1 MRLRNFWSTVVLF
14 WLPLDTSAVVK
25 IDLDCIGKLSTVRK
39 VTCWM
44 IRSWWVVNWL
54 AFHFGI
60 QGQGARSEEEDTE
73 CSINDA
79 LCDYPHVKVSIRDLS
94 QISTTAPI
102 FQQYNHFRQNLEENV
117 TFSFYFQVR
126 QHLLP
131 WWSSLTD
138 DGLIETGDWQ
148 FRMFDSSH
156 TTSLIFYPVSSASLD
171 GFSVLIFYR
180 VDNFSSLLAI
190 KHSDTINCQV
200 KIYFQSLKNLW

>member
-117 TFSFYFQVR
+117 TFTFYFQMR
-126 QHLLP
+126 QHLLH
-131 WWSSLTD
+131 WWSSLTHW
-138 DGLIETGDWQ
+138 LSNRNCRLAISHVWQ
-148 FRMFDSSH
+148 LFH
-156 TTSLIFYPVSSASLD
+156 QP
-171 GFSVLIFYR
+171 
-180 VDNFSSLLAI
+180 SSL
-190 KHSDTINCQV
+190 V
-200 KIYFQSLKNLW
+200 

>member
-102 FQQYNHFRQNLEENV
+102 FQQYNHFRQNFEENV
-117 TFSFYFQVR
+117 TFTFYFQMR
-126 QHLLP
+126 QHLLH

-138 DGLIETGDWQ
+138 DGLFCGIGSQ
-148 FRMFDSSH
+148 
-156 TTSLIFYPVSSASLD
+156 Y
-171 GFSVLIFYR
+171 
-180 VDNFSSLLAI
+180 
-190 KHSDTINCQV
+190 
-200 KIYFQSLKNLW
+200 